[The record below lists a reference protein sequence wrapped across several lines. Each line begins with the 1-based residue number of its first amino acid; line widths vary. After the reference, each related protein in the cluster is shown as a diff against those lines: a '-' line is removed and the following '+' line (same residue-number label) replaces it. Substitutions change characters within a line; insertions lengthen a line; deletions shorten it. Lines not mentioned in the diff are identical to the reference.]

1 MSYSI
6 AAVGTSWG
14 GLTALT
20 RLLGGLPADFSVPI
34 VVVQHRSKD
43 SDRLLPQLLQDST
56 ELKVC
61 EIEDKDELCEG
72 TVHVAPANY
81 HVLVESGYL
90 SLSIEEPVRFS
101 RPSIDVTFASAGDAY
116 GAGAIGVILTGA
128 NEDGARGLA
137 HIVKRGGRALIQ
149 DPKTAEIPIMPEA
162 AIREVPT
169 AEVVPLK
176 KLARRLIEL
185 SKEDAKVKAGRRTRV

>member
-6 AAVGTSWG
+6 ASIGTSWG

-20 RLLGGLPADFSVPI
+20 RLLGGLPADFSIPI

-43 SDRLLPQLLQDST
+43 SDRLLTQLLQDAT
-56 ELKVC
+56 DLKVC
-61 EIEDKDELCEG
+61 EIEDKDELCKG

-81 HVLVESGYL
+81 HVLVEEGYL
-90 SLSIEEPVRFS
+90 SLSIEDPVRFS
-101 RPSIDVTFASAGDAY
+101 RPSIDVTFSSAGDTY
-116 GAGAIGVILTGA
+116 GARALGVILTGA

-162 AIREVPT
+162 AINAVPT
-169 AEVVPLK
+169 AEIIPLGN
-176 KLARRLIEL
+176 LAPRLIAVSQQE
-185 SKEDAKVKAGRRTRV
+185 VKARGKTKV

>member
-1 MSYSI
+1 MAYSI

-20 RLLGGLPADFSVPI
+20 RLLGGLPADFPVPI
-34 VVVQHRSKD
+34 VVIQHRSKD
-43 SDRLLPQLLQDST
+43 SDRLLSQLLQDT
-56 ELKVC
+56 TDLKVC

-81 HVLVESGYL
+81 HVLVESGYF

-116 GAGAIGVILTGA
+116 GARAIGVVLTGA

-149 DPKTAEIPIMPEA
+149 DPKTAEIRTMPEA

-169 AEVVPLK
+169 AEVIPLGN
-176 KLARRLIEL
+176 LAPRLIAVSQQEL
-185 SKEDAKVKAGRRTRV
+185 KARGRTAV

>member
-6 AAVGTSWG
+6 ASIGTSWG

-20 RLLGGLPADFSVPI
+20 RLLGGLPADFSIPI

-43 SDRLLPQLLQDST
+43 SDRLLTQLLQDAT
-56 ELKVC
+56 DLKVC
-61 EIEDKDELCEG
+61 EIEDKDELCKG

-81 HVLVESGYL
+81 HVLVEEGYL
-90 SLSIEEPVRFS
+90 SLSIEDPVRFS
-101 RPSIDVTFASAGDAY
+101 RPSIDVTFSSAGDTY
-116 GAGAIGVILTGA
+116 GARALGVILTGA

-162 AIREVPT
+162 AIHAVPT
-169 AEVVPLK
+169 AEIIPLGN
-176 KLARRLIEL
+176 LAPRLIAVSQQE
-185 SKEDAKVKAGRRTRV
+185 VKARGKTKV

>member
-149 DPKTAEIPIMPEA
+149 DPKTA

-169 AEVVPLK
+169 GEVIPLGN
-176 KLARRLIEL
+176 LAPRLMAVSQQE
-185 SKEDAKVKAGRRTRV
+185 VKARGKTAV

>member
-1 MSYSI
+1 VSYTI

-43 SDRLLPQLLQDST
+43 SDRLLPQLLQDWT
-56 ELKVC
+56 DLKVC
-61 EIEDKDELCEG
+61 EVEDKDELCEG

-101 RPSIDVTFASAGDAY
+101 RPSLDVTVSSAADTY
-116 GAGAIGVILTGA
+116 GARAIGIVLTGA

-137 HIVKRGGRALIQ
+137 HIVKRGGRAFIQ
-149 DPKTAEIPIMPEA
+149 DPRTAEIPIMPEA
-162 AIREVPT
+162 AIRAVPT
-169 AEVVPLK
+169 AEVIPLGN
-176 KLARRLIEL
+176 LAPRLIAV
-185 SKEDAKVKAGRRTRV
+185 SQQKVKAGGRTAV